1 MTSVSNQVDAL
12 STTVNGIISSLT
24 MLGDNAAGIE
34 AGLMAAQSQ
43 LTAITAALEGV
54 VTSEELGLISST
66 LADLRADIN
75 ELLVNN
81 AIVTQNITIN
91 SVPSLEL
98 AETLIDTAA
107 DAPNVIL
114 DGTLTIDISVN
125 TFTAAQLD
133 RVNAVTAKLAT
144 ILDDVE
150 VENDQSTT
158 TISLPNLVF
167 VDGDFEI
174 INNPVNIPLLS
185 SIPGSAILN
194 YKGAINRAALPTISV
209 IEGNISVNKGIS
221 LLDLTDI
228 NVEGSI
234 SSIGSG
240 TGELWLTD
248 ATTVNV
254 ASAEV
259 IELSSPKTTSV
270 VMGHDDDLASLT
282 VYAPE
287 ANTIEIAT
295 DEITG
300 TTIITAGG
308 TSTINFT
315 NVVKAGLTSISAGTV
330 TFLN

>member
-185 SIPGSAILN
+185 SITESAILN
-194 YKGAINRAALPTISV
+194 YKGTINRAALPTISV

-240 TGELWLTD
+240 TGEL
-248 ATTVNV
+248 
-254 ASAEV
+254 
-259 IELSSPKTTSV
+259 
-270 VMGHDDDLASLT
+270 
-282 VYAPE
+282 
-287 ANTIEIAT
+287 
-295 DEITG
+295 
-300 TTIITAGG
+300 
-308 TSTINFT
+308 
-315 NVVKAGLTSISAGTV
+315 
-330 TFLN
+330 